1 MEWST
6 PDGAEDDRV
15 RVWNQTVVKWPRDT
29 STDRKIERRISVT
42 DVQEEDGGFYTC
54 QAKTKSNDAESP
66 QQRKNITVVLEDHL
80 VVDFR

>member
-15 RVWNQTVVKWPRDT
+15 RVWNQDVVKWPRDT

-42 DVQEEDGGFYTC
+42 DMQEEDGGFYNC
-54 QAKTKSNDAESP
+54 QAKSNDAESP
-66 QQRKNITVVLEDHL
+66 LQRENITVVLEDHL